1 MITSLKLLRHYGTTL
16 PAEVFH
22 FNNQEEPV
30 SPADLDQLALLG
42 ATVREVRGVQKEADS
57 DRSKSFHIKGAAM
70 VQSSFEQILMLDSD
84 SLPAA
89 DVEPLFEGPGYKQA
103 GALFWPDFWRE
114 DGANAVWAILG
125 VQCRDEWTMEAGQI
139 LIDKSMHMDA

>member
-1 MITSLKLLRHYGTTL
+1 MITSLKLLRHFGTSL

-22 FNNQEEPV
+22 FSNQEEPV
-30 SPADLDQLALLG
+30 TLSNLDELTKLG
-42 ATVREVRGVQKEADS
+42 ATVREVVGVKKEADA

-84 SLPAA
+84 NLPAA
-89 DVEPLFEGPGYKQA
+89 DIEPLFDGPGYRQA

-139 LIDKSMHMDA
+139 LIDKSRHMDA